1 MSPASKRRKSNHAAA
16 IKRRDTA
23 IATGSSILPA
33 SVLVY
38 PVRGYIGII
47 SKLRA
52 VTLHPLGFLLTDL
65 LHAKAGSEQ
74 PLPEE
79 LRDHRFQP
87 SWETL
92 GALALDFEAALTD
105 WIESKGDA
113 ESLAQQMSETLEA
126 LGMNVRRQHHANQAL
141 DENGTSLLVQSKNAP
156 ALLIEFGFDVDWWTQ
171 VDHALNYVN
180 RLLCSGMLVK
190 PVIMAV
196 FFIATNK
203 STGAV
208 ETAQLGVFLVV
219 PKVGGD
225 YRVAL
230 LWRGQS
236 LELKT
241 MGSAFARILH
251 AAEFVADW
259 NCNGKESLVDY
270 KYLGSHCCRIG
281 KRVRVPADARL
292 VWYYL

>member
-1 MSPASKRRKSNHAAA
+1 MSPASKRRSNHTATV
-16 IKRRDTA
+16 KETA
-23 IATGSSILPA
+23 IAFSSSILPA
-33 SVLVY
+33 SALVY
-38 PVRGYIGII
+38 PVRGHVGII

-74 PLPEE
+74 PLPDE
-79 LRDHRFQP
+79 LREHRFQP
-87 SWETL
+87 NWETL
-92 GALALDFEAALTD
+92 GALALDFEAVLTD
-105 WIESKGDA
+105 WVESKGDA
-113 ESLAQQMSETLEA
+113 ESLAKRMSEMLEA
-126 LGMNVRRQHHANQAL
+126 LGMNVLRQHHANQAL
-141 DENGTSLLVQSKNAP
+141 DENGTSLLVQSRNAP
-156 ALLIEFGFDVDWWTQ
+156 ALLIEVGVDMDDWWTQ
-171 VDHALNYVN
+171 VDHALYFVN
-180 RLLCSGMLVK
+180 RLLCSGVLVK

-196 FFIATNK
+196 FFVATNK

-236 LELKT
+236 LHLRT
-241 MGSAFARILH
+241 MGSAFARIVH

-259 NCNGKESLVDY
+259 NCNGKESQVDY

-281 KRVRVPADARL
+281 KRVRVPADTRL